1 MNSLEESLPPR
12 KNESPLEKIANSL
25 LIKESPS
32 QIQQTQT
39 QTHTQQPL
47 LDWKTII
54 ILVLVILMV
63 LMYLGI
69 NFITL
74 FGNGLQSVV
83 NVTQPAVSKIAAAFG
98 YTAGESINQTAEV
111 ASDTIVTGVEVAE
124 GVVKD
129 LGNLLIDASEE
140 ADPSNRNSRLQTQIE
155 SKNKPQ
161 HARQDPSADT
171 SENPIQN
178 PIFSG
183 KRNWCLVGEHQF
195 KRGCVSISE
204 SDKCLS
210 GQVFPNQ
217 QMCLNPTFSKGL

>member
-1 MNSLEESLPPR
+1 MNSLEDSLPPR
-12 KNESPLEKIANSL
+12 DNESPLEKIANSL
-25 LIKESPS
+25 LIKDSTPS
-32 QIQQTQT
+32 QIQPQQSQQTQS
-39 QTHTQQPL
+39 L

-54 ILVLVILMV
+54 ILVLIILMV

-69 NFITL
+69 NFLTL
-74 FGNGLQSVV
+74 IGSGLQSVV

-140 ADPSNRNSRLQTQIE
+140 ADPSNRNSRLQAQIE
-155 SKNKPQ
+155 SKNKP
-161 HARQDPSADT
+161 HARPDPSADT

-217 QMCLNPTFSKGL
+217 QMCLNPTFSK

>member
-25 LIKESPS
+25 LTKESSLS
-32 QIQQTQT
+32 QSPQQ
-39 QTHTQQPL
+39 QQQHY
-47 LDWKTII
+47 LDWKTIL
-54 ILVLVILMV
+54 ILVLVILIG

-69 NFITL
+69 NFLNI
-74 FGNGLQSVV
+74 FGNGLQSIV
-83 NVTQPAVSKIAAAFG
+83 NITNPAVTKIMAALG
-98 YTAGESINQTAEV
+98 YTAGESINQTVEV

-140 ADPSNRNSRLQTQIE
+140 ADPGNRLHTQVEKKTPHSRDE
-155 SKNKPQ
+155 
-161 HARQDPSADT
+161 PSADT

-217 QMCLNPTFSKGL
+217 QMCLNPTFSNN

>member
-1 MNSLEESLPPR
+1 MNSLEDSLPPR

-25 LIKESPS
+25 LIKEESPS
-32 QIQQTQT
+32 PIQQQQSQT
-39 QTHTQQPL
+39 QPL

-54 ILVLVILMV
+54 ILVLIILMV

-74 FGNGLQSVV
+74 IGNGLQSVV

-155 SKNKPQ
+155 SKNKP
-161 HARQDPSADT
+161 HSRQDPSADT

>member
-12 KNESPLEKIANSL
+12 ENESPLEKIANSL
-25 LIKESPS
+25 LTKESSP
-32 QIQQTQT
+32 QQTFSF
-39 QTHTQQPL
+39 
-47 LDWKTII
+47 DWKVIMIVVLI
-54 ILVLVILMV
+54 ILII

-69 NFITL
+69 NFLNI
-74 FGNGLQSVV
+74 FGNGLQSIV
-83 NVTQPAVSKIAAAFG
+83 NVTHPAVSKIFAAFG
-98 YTAGESINQTAEV
+98 YTAGESINKTAEV

-129 LGNLLIDASEE
+129 LGNILIDASEE
-140 ADPSNRNSRLQTQIE
+140 ADPSNRKLQTHIE
-155 SKNKPQ
+155 QKRMP
-161 HARQDPSADT
+161 HAKQDPSADT

-183 KRNWCLVGEHQF
+183 KRNWCLIGEHQF

-217 QMCLNPTFSKGL
+217 QMCLNPTFSKN

>member
-25 LIKESPS
+25 LTKESPTVAYS
-32 QIQQTQT
+32 QTQ
-39 QTHTQQPL
+39 QQNQQSLPS

-54 ILVLVILMV
+54 IVVLIFLMV

-69 NFITL
+69 NFLNI
-74 FGNGLQSVV
+74 FGDGLQSIV
-83 NVTQPAVSKIAAAFG
+83 NVTNPAVTKILAAFG
-98 YTAGESINQTAEV
+98 YTAGESINQTAGI

-124 GVVKD
+124 GVVKNI
-129 LGNLLIDASEE
+129 GNLLIDASEE
-140 ADPSNRNSRLQTQIE
+140 ADPGNRLHTQVE
-155 SKNKPQ
+155 NKKP
-161 HARQDPSADT
+161 HYRDEPSADT

-217 QMCLNPTFSKGL
+217 QMCLNPTFSKN

>member
-25 LIKESPS
+25 LTKESPQAVS
-32 QIQQTQT
+32 SSQTQ
-39 QTHTQQPL
+39 QQPYQQNL
-47 LDWKTII
+47 PSFDWKTII
-54 ILVLVILMV
+54 IIVLIILMS

-69 NFITL
+69 NFLNI
-74 FGNGLQSVV
+74 FGNSLQSIV
-83 NVTQPAVSKIAAAFG
+83 NVTNPAISKILAAFG
-98 YTAGESINQTAEV
+98 YTAGESINQTAGI

-140 ADPSNRNSRLQTQIE
+140 ADPRNRLNTQIE
-155 SKNKPQ
+155 TKKP
-161 HARQDPSADT
+161 HSRDEPTADT

-217 QMCLNPTFSKGL
+217 QMCLNPTFSKN